1 MKKYLKLT
9 NKKIYARKKIRKRK
23 KKGRYR
29 RKKI

>member
-9 NKKIYARKKIRKRK
+9 NKKIYARNKIGKRM
-23 KKGRYR
+23 KKGRYK

>member
-9 NKKIYARKKIRKRK
+9 NKKIYAIKKTRKRK